1 MSDIEQKAH
10 DLAVALASSYAT
22 AKYTDEAA
30 RLGKNGL
37 ELNVIDYGDF
47 FEKYS
52 DFFEEFKEM
61 LSEKGE

>member
-47 FEKYS
+47 FENYS
-52 DFFEEFKEM
+52 ALFEKFKEM
-61 LSEKGE
+61 LSEKAE